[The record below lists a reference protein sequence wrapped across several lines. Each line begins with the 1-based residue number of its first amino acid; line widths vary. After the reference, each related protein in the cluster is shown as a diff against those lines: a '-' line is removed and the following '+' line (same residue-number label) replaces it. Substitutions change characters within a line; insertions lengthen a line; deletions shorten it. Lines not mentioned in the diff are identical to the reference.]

1 VSARLRLAALAGALV
16 AFLAFFALSGSLS
29 THSVRDRID
38 GYGVAGPF
46 VFIAVS
52 SVLTVVMFPGPLLS
66 GASGLLFGTA
76 LGTPV
81 SIVAATCG
89 ASLAFSVSRWWAHDA
104 VAETVAHHSRL
115 GALRRWVGE
124 RGFQSVLLARIA
136 PGVPYNLVNYAAGL
150 TTVPLRVFAAATALG
165 VAPRAFAYTALGG
178 SIGNLGS
185 PEAIVA
191 ICLLAAEGYLGLWL
205 LRREGRRA

>member
-1 VSARLRLAALAGALV
+1 MSARPRLAALAAVLV
-16 AFLAFFALSGSLS
+16 AFLALFALTGSLS
-29 THSVRDRID
+29 VHRVRDWID
-38 GYGVAGPF
+38 GYGVAGPL

-52 SVLTVVMFPGPLLS
+52 SLLTVVLFPGPLLS

-89 ASLAFSVSRWWAHDA
+89 AALAFSVSRWWAHDA
-104 VAETVAHHSRL
+104 VTEIAGPRL
-115 GALRRWVGE
+115 VALRAWIGD

-136 PGVPYNLVNYAAGL
+136 PGVPYSLVNYAAGL
-150 TTVPLRVFAAATALG
+150 TPVSLGVFSAATAVG

-178 SIGNLGS
+178 SIGDLHS

-191 ICLLAAEGYLGLWL
+191 VCLLVVEGVVGIWL
-205 LRREGRRA
+205 LRRARASA